1 MNTIKEIINTWDPYS
16 LFPYAPKDEYSEEIA
31 FIEQLIREHPN
42 PSDTDLV
49 QYMEEVFDVEDIEKD
64 KRNFIQVV
72 AKIRGDYFD

>member
-1 MNTIKEIINTWDPYS
+1 MS
-16 LFPYAPKDEYSEEIA
+16 SFSHAPKDEYSEEIA
-31 FIEQLIREHPN
+31 SIKQFIREQPN

-49 QYMEEVFDVEDIEKD
+49 QYMEEIFNVEDIEKN